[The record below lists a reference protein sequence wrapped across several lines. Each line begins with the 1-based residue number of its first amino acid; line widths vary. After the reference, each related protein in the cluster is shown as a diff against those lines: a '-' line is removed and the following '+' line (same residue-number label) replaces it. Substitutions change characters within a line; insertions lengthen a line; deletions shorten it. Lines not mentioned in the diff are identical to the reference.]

1 MCGSARKVSPVCD
14 HRFWL
19 VHFLKKLGFAMD
31 TNACLSS
38 GYPDPE
44 QKETTDRTQDQD
56 TANSLAELFRI
67 ISAYNPRADLAVVKA
82 AYDYAANAHKGQ
94 KRFSGEPYIVHPLE
108 VAKILAELEI
118 DLETI
123 VAGLLHDL
131 VEDTGVTLD
140 DISERFGSEI
150 ALLVDGVTKL
160 SRIEFKSK
168 EEQHAENLRKMFL
181 AMAKDIRV
189 ILIKLADRLHNM
201 RTLKYHPL
209 PKQVEIARETLEI
222 FTPLAHRLGIYRIK
236 WELEDLAFRFKE
248 PEKYFDLV
256 EKIAKT
262 RKKREEY
269 ISSVISI
276 LRDKLNGMGI
286 EAEIVGRPKNFYS
299 INEKM
304 VKQKVDLDE
313 IYDVLAVRCLVETVR
328 DCYATLGIVHT
339 MWTPIPGRFKDFIAM
354 PKSNMYQSLHTTV
367 VGPQGE
373 PLEIQIRTKEMH
385 RTAEYGIAAHWR
397 YKEGNRGDREFDKKL
412 AWLRQLLDWQH
423 DLRDA
428 REFMENLKID
438 LFSDT
443 VFVFSPKGDV
453 YELPAGSVP
462 LDFAYRIHT
471 DVGHRCIGA
480 KVSGRIVPLDY
491 VLKNGDI
498 VEILTSKNSFPKRD
512 WLNIAKTSQSKTK
525 IRQWFKK
532 EQREENIF
540 KGKELLEREIKKQG
554 FEADLTKSEKIIEA
568 GKKFSLFTLDDIYA
582 AVGDGALSVN
592 SILSK
597 IKLEEAKLEKK
608 GLLAEEV
615 QNIKNDIKPAAVWG
629 KPMQGIRVKGI
640 DNVLIRLSHCCNP
653 VPGDPITGYITRGRG
668 ISIHRDDCKNLITY
682 QQQEAER
689 LVEVAW
695 DQEFT
700 EPFQVKLEVHGMDRA
715 GFLSDVMAVLV
726 EMKISANWVTARGKK
741 DGAAVIELVLTMR
754 GIEQLDYIMTK
765 ISRIKDVFDIRR
777 VSFSGQTLGTLN

>member
-1 MCGSARKVSPVCD
+1 
-14 HRFWL
+14 
-19 VHFLKKLGFAMD
+19 MD
-31 TNACLSS
+31 TGKSLEELLQIIRGYNA
-38 GYPDPE
+38 
-44 QKETTDRTQDQD
+44 K
-56 TANSLAELFRI
+56 
-67 ISAYNPRADLAVVKA
+67 ADLAVVKD
-82 AYDYAANAHKGQ
+82 AYEYAASAHRGQ
-94 KRFSGEPYIVHPLE
+94 KRISGEPYIVHPLE
-108 VAKILAELEI
+108 VAKILAELEL

-123 VAGLLHDL
+123 VAGLLHDV
-131 VEDTGVTLD
+131 VEDTGETLSS
-140 DISERFGSEI
+140 ISERFGSET

-168 EEQHAENLRKMFL
+168 EEQQAENLRKMFL

-189 ILIKLADRLHNM
+189 ILIKLADRLHNL
-201 RTLKYHPL
+201 RTLKYHPT
-209 PKQVEIARETLEI
+209 PKQVEIAKETLEI
-222 FTPLAHRLGIYRIK
+222 FAPLAHRLGIYRIK
-236 WELEDLAFRFKE
+236 WELEDLAFRFNE

-256 EKIAKT
+256 ERIAQT

-269 ISSVISI
+269 ISSAISV
-276 LRDKLNGMGI
+276 LKDKLSGMGLEVDI
-286 EAEIVGRPKNFYS
+286 EGRPKHLYS
-299 INEKM
+299 ISVKM
-304 VKQKVDLDE
+304 AKQKVGLNE
-313 IYDVLAVRCLVETVR
+313 IFDVLAVRCLVETVR

-373 PLEIQIRTKEMH
+373 PLEIQIRTREMH

-397 YKEGNRGDREFDKKL
+397 YKEGSRGDREFDKKL
-412 AWLRQLLDWQH
+412 AWLRQLLEWQH

-453 YELPAGSVP
+453 VELPAGSVP

-471 DVGHRCIGA
+471 DVGHRCVGA
-480 KVSGRIVPLDY
+480 KINGRIVPLDY

-532 EQREENIF
+532 EQREENIL
-540 KGKELLEREIKKQG
+540 KGKEILEREVKKQG
-554 FEADLTKSEKIIEA
+554 IELDLPKPEKIIEA

-582 AVGDGALSVN
+582 AIGDGAITAN
-592 SILSK
+592 GILSK
-597 IKLEEAKLEKK
+597 IRAEEAKLEKK

-615 QNIKNDIKPAAVWG
+615 QNIKNDVKPAAGWG

-640 DNVLIRLSHCCNP
+640 DNILIRLSHCCNP

-668 ISIHRDDCKNLITY
+668 ISIHRNDCMNLINY
-682 QQQEAER
+682 QRQEAER

-700 EPFQVKLEVHGMDRA
+700 EPFQVKLEINGLDRA

-726 EMKISANWVTARGKK
+726 EMKISANWVTARGRK
-741 DGAAVIELVLTMR
+741 DGAAVIELVLTMK

-765 ISRIKDVFDIRR
+765 ISRVKDVYDMRR

>member
-1 MCGSARKVSPVCD
+1 METNPVSEQPNQKAPPNIIQ
-14 HRFWL
+14 L
-19 VHFLKKLGFAMD
+19 PD
-31 TNACLSS
+31 TGESLEDLLQIIRGYNA
-38 GYPDPE
+38 
-44 QKETTDRTQDQD
+44 K
-56 TANSLAELFRI
+56 
-67 ISAYNPRADLAVVKA
+67 ADLTVVKVA
-82 AYDYAANAHKGQ
+82 FDYAAIAHRDQ
-94 KRFSGEPYIVHPLE
+94 KRISGEPYIVHPLE
-108 VAKILAELEI
+108 VAKILAELEL

-123 VAGLLHDL
+123 VAGLLHDV
-131 VEDTGVTLD
+131 VEDTGITLAE
-140 DISERFGSEI
+140 INERFGAEV

-160 SRIEFKSK
+160 SRIEYKSK
-168 EEQHAENLRKMFL
+168 EEQQAENLRKMFL

-189 ILIKLADRLHNM
+189 ILIKLADRLHNL
-201 RTLKYHPL
+201 RTLKYHPT
-209 PKQVEIARETLEI
+209 PKQVEIAQETLEI
-222 FTPLAHRLGIYRIK
+222 FAPLAHRLGIYRIK
-236 WELEDLAFRFKE
+236 WELEDLSFRFKE

-256 EKIAKT
+256 ERIVKT

-276 LRDKLNGMGI
+276 LKTKLSGMGLGVDI
-286 EAEIVGRPKNFYS
+286 AGRPKHLYS
-299 INEKM
+299 ISVKM
-304 VKQKVDLDE
+304 AQQKVGLNE
-313 IYDVLAVRCLVETVR
+313 IFDVLAVRCLVETVR

-339 MWTPIPGRFKDFIAM
+339 IWTPIPGRFKDFIAM

-397 YKEGNRGDREFDKKL
+397 YKEGSKGDRDFDKKL

-453 YELPAGSVP
+453 VELPAGSVP

-471 DVGHRCIGA
+471 DVGHRCVGA
-480 KVSGRIVPLDY
+480 KISGRIVPLEY

-532 EQREENIF
+532 EQRDDNIL
-540 KGKELLEREIKKQG
+540 KGKDILDREIKKQG
-554 FEADLTKSEKIIEA
+554 IEPDLVKPEKIIEA
-568 GKKFSLFTLDDIYA
+568 GKKFSIFSLDDIYA
-582 AVGDGALSVN
+582 AIGDGVFSAN

-597 IKLEEAKLEKK
+597 IRLEEAKLEKK

-615 QNIKNDIKPAAVWG
+615 QNIKNDVKATAGWG
-629 KPMQGIRVKGI
+629 KPTQGIRVKGI
-640 DNVLIRLSHCCNP
+640 DNLLIRLSHCCNP

-668 ISIHRDDCKNLITY
+668 ISIHRTDCMNLITY
-682 QQQEAER
+682 QREEGER

-700 EPFQVKLEVHGMDRA
+700 EPFQVKLEINGLDRA

-726 EMKISANWVTARGKK
+726 EMKISANWVTARGRK
-741 DGAAVIELVLTMR
+741 DGAAVIELVLTMK
-754 GIEQLDYIMTK
+754 GIEQLDFIMTR
-765 ISRIKDVFDIRR
+765 ISRVKDVYDMRR